1 MENALESGDIRAD
14 DRDFGLDQDE
24 IKQII
29 EDIQTK
35 AAKKEIVLGNKFSRN
50 LKKHSENLDEVDLN
64 GPKEL
69 ARIIVGLMNDL
80 RKWHFS
86 AGYDK
91 TLITGKQ
98 LIDSEGQL
106 RDILRNYS
114 VGSSA
119 GVAEQDIKTPARDA
133 GQESGYGSRPVTPGS
148 PEHTPTSQGKDRT
161 PVVPPGQGQTSPV
174 GTPDPAV
181 VPPSGTRDVDTSPVR
196 PPENG
201 QTSPVG
207 TPDPAV
213 VPPSGT
219 PDVDTSP
226 VRPPENGQTSP
237 VDTPDPAV
245 VPPSGTRD
253 VDTSPVRPPENG
265 QTSPLDTPD
274 QGETSPVIT
283 PDQGETSPVITPDPT
298 VVPPFGTQDVQ
309 TSPVSTRDVD
319 TSPVRPPENG
329 QTSPV
334 GTPDPAV
341 VPLSGSRDV
350 DTSPVRPPENGQ
362 TSPVGTPDPAVVP
375 PSGTRDVDTSPVRPP
390 ENGQTSPVGTPDP
403 AVVPPSGT
411 RDVDTSPV
419 RPPENGQT
427 SPVGTP
433 DPAVVPPS
441 GTRDGDTSPV
451 RPPENG
457 QTSPVGTHDPAV
469 VPPSGTRDVDTS
481 PVRPSEN
488 GQTSPVG
495 TPDPAVVPPS
505 GTRDV
510 DTSPVRPPENGQ
522 TSPVGT
528 PDPAVVPP
536 SGSRDVDT
544 SPVRP
549 PENGQTS
556 PVDTPDQ
563 GETSPVVTPD
573 PTVVPPFGIQD
584 EQTSPVS
591 TRDVDTSPVRPPE
604 NGQTSPVGTPDPAV
618 VPPSGTRDV
627 DTSPVRP
634 PENGQTSPVGTP
646 DPAVVPPSGT
656 RDMDT
661 SPVRPPENGQTSP
674 LGTPDPAVVL
684 LSGSRDVDTSPV
696 RPPENGQTSPV
707 DTPDQGETSPVVTPD
722 PTVVPP
728 FGIQDVQ
735 TSPVSTRDVDTSPV
749 RPPENGQTSPVGTPD
764 PAVVP
769 SSGTRDMD
777 TSPVRPPEN
786 DQTSPV
792 GTPDPAVVPLS
803 GSRDVDTSPVRPPEN
818 GQTSPVGTPDP
829 AVVPPSGTRDG
840 DTSPVRPPENGQTS
854 PVGTH
859 DPAVV
864 PPSGTR
870 DVDTSPV
877 RPSENGQTSPVG
889 TPDPAV
895 VPPSGTRDVDTS
907 PVRPPENGQTSPV
920 GTPDPAVVPPSGS
933 RDVDTSPVRPP
944 ENGQTSP
951 VDTPDQGETSPV
963 VTPDPTV
970 VPPFGIQDEQT
981 SPVSTRD
988 VDTSPVRPPENGQ
1001 TSPVGTPDPAVVPP
1015 SGTRD
1020 VDTSPVRPPENGQT
1034 SPVGTPDP
1042 AVVPPSGTRDMDT
1055 SPVRPPENGQTSPL
1069 GTPDPAVVLLSGSR
1083 DVDTS
1088 PVRPPENGQTSPVDT
1103 PDQGETSPVV
1113 TPDPTVVPPFG
1124 IQDVQTSPVSTRDVD
1139 TSPVRPPENGQ
1150 TSPVGTPDP
1159 AVVTPS
1165 GTRDVDTSPVRPSEN
1180 GQTSPLDTSDQG
1192 ETSPVITPDPTVVP
1206 PFGIQDVQTSPVSTR
1221 DVDTSP
1227 VRPPENGQTSP
1238 VDTPDPAVVPPS
1250 GTRDV
1255 DTSPVRPPENGQTS
1269 PVGTPDP
1276 AVVPSSGTRDM
1287 DTSPV
1292 RPPENGQTSP
1302 VGTPDP
1308 AVVPLSGSRDVDT
1321 SPVRPPENG
1330 QTSPLDTPDQGETS
1344 PVVTPDPTVVPPF
1357 GIQDV
1362 QTSPVS
1368 TRDVDT
1374 SPVRPPENGQTS
1386 PVGTPDPAVV
1396 PPSGTRDVDTSPVR
1410 PPENGQTSPVGTPDP
1425 AVVPP
1430 SGTRNMDTSPVRPP
1444 ENGQTLPLGTPDPA
1458 VVPPSGTRDV
1468 DTSPVRPSE
1477 NGQTSPLDTPDQGE
1491 TSPVITPDPTV
1502 VPPFGIQDVQTSP
1515 VSTRDV
1521 DTSPVRPPENGQT
1534 SPVGT
1539 PDPAVV
1545 PPSGTRDVD
1554 TSPVRPPENGQT
1566 SPVGTPDPAV
1576 VPSSGTR
1583 DMDTSPVRPPEN
1595 GQTSPVGTPDPA
1607 VVLLSG
1613 SRDVDTSPVRPPENG
1628 QTSPVDTPDQGE
1640 TSPVVTPDPTVVPP
1654 FGIQDVQTSPV
1665 STRDV
1670 DTSPVRPPENGQT
1683 SPVGT
1688 PDPAVVPPS
1697 GTRDVDTSPVRP
1709 PENGQ
1714 TSPVDTPDQGETS
1727 PVVTPDPTVVPP
1739 FGIQDVQTSPV
1750 STRDVDTS
1758 PVRPP
1763 ENGQTSPVGT
1773 PDPAV
1778 VPPSGTRDVDTSP
1791 VRPSENGQTSP
1802 LDTPDQGETSPVITP
1817 DPTVVPPFGI
1827 QDVQTSPVSTRDVD
1841 TSPVRPPE
1849 NGQTS
1854 PVGTPD
1860 PAVVP
1865 SSGTRDMD
1873 TSPVRPP
1880 ENGQTSPVG
1889 TPDPAVVLLSGSR
1902 DVDTSPVRPPE
1913 NGQTSPV
1920 DTPDQGETSPVV
1932 TPDPTVVP
1940 PFGIQDV
1947 QTSPVSTRDVDTSPV
1962 RPPEN
1967 GQTSPVGT
1975 PDPAVVPPSGTRDV
1989 DTSPVRPSENGQ
2001 TSPLDT
2007 PDQGETSPVITPDPT
2022 VVPPFGIQDVQTS
2035 PVSTRDVD
2043 TSPVRPP
2050 ENGQTSPVDTPDPAV
2065 VPPSGTRDV
2074 DTSPVRP
2081 PENGQTSPVGT
2092 PDPAVV
2098 PPSGT
2103 RDVGTSPASTS
2114 DSGIESLP
2122 TTPTSTPFERESAV
2136 SPSVTWPSVL
2146 TESHSAAPTGE
2157 GFKELELW
2165 LNDIPVNSDDVS
2177 VSSVYRDVFALQE
2190 DANGMADKVDEF
2202 NKWKKAEKVK
2212 ADRLPWIEERALE
2225 PSNIGLRNSIKDKIT
2240 DLKKE
2245 IDKTVE
2251 LFERKYPQQ
2260 AREIAELKRI
2270 ASVYKR
2276 DLNRQLAGIERSNA
2290 VISSGDAVEQ
2300 WLENLNKITNKYPR
2314 TDTPPRTDDFIEEVF
2329 PYLASEFR
2337 LNSGEGCSYLAGQII
2352 DRVEKELV
2360 DRCAEEL
2367 KATRDHAQRQLLY
2380 MQYSERLQLFHPDRI
2395 PARIH
2400 QDKLSPRGK
2409 QFVSEAIK
2417 QHKLALNKLFE
2428 GELPEVE
2435 KTDSQKQAIRMIED
2449 DNIRPML
2456 LALIN
2461 SLKESHE
2468 GVQNEA
2474 VQGKENLKAAF
2485 INGLLEIRDQS
2496 GLDPLPD
2503 MDDLL
2508 VVCKEDLEKTNSNL
2522 AVESIRQHQN
2532 TLQAKGSRDPVT
2544 GQYQYD
2550 GEFRY
2555 VKLQNR
2561 VESLKKRLN
2570 LEPEDKF
2577 PQATGRT
2584 AEFMRAFNSSE
2595 GILDTKAL
2603 DNFNDKRDGNYTKI
2617 KISGGNGPLNKFF
2630 EGIDGA
2636 YYCIADEGAESVVV
2650 EKGKPAGIVFEKNRN
2665 GQWHGMLG
2673 DKHYTIHP
2681 RFMYLRPD
2689 YEPPFAGNW
2698 LPVRADD
2705 GKTGILVLQRREK
2718 GSQYFLYEPDG
2729 KGDLKP
2735 KPIGASKSEESVTET
2750 VEAEFFLR
2758 AARGPGLVDTSR
2770 YADVTAD
2777 SRERGKAEKL
2787 LGAFDWLRKQWDS
2800 KAKRQELAA
2809 LYRQT
2814 VHDIS
2819 SRSKRQKLDRLIHT
2833 ENQHQLLKSK
2843 YADPSQYSGV
2853 HFRKVDRKK
2862 LGTDMADAGLA
2873 PKLQR
2878 YQKLSIDAGL
2888 DLVGSSYFKKSLERR
2903 ASKELIKLSETDL
2916 EKFKDDAFK
2925 NMKVFSGCEI
2935 NPEAEKGTEG
2945 SIQQV
2950 ELNFAKVIKMNR
2962 DRQFRLNMGVN
2973 DLTHKLGCGLRAHH
2987 PKPEKLDIYRDDE
3000 LVDFVITQFKNGE
3013 LPDWV
3018 QVNGD
3023 SFCNDL
3029 VQLLLVKN
3037 ERDFCISMGRRL
3049 GVQKDKLTKVKSESQ
3064 LMKKGELKAAC
3075 QVLNLDMALLAGEQ
3089 REANDRIKDHY
3100 SKPLDERNRVMLS
3113 FEQRGLMLRGTQPEM
3128 AEKVFDF
3135 VKNMRLKRKGFNSL
3149 NLVFKLG
3156 TGYGKS
3162 KTIIPLAADQAYQK
3176 GHRVRIIAPPS
3187 NQAELDHS
3195 LYHYFA
3201 EQGIEYRRLDLFEK
3215 YVPSRESVSPAKWWS
3230 EKNLDEILKMVE
3242 KKEPLG
3248 ISTKDVQLLK
3258 TLKEKLKTTLQSQR
3272 EALKATRSQ
3281 DEVEVLS
3288 QEVLQTRNEVDIL
3301 EKIVDSL
3308 QYGGLNIFD
3317 EYDRSVMPGKVEELD
3332 ELTADIVWALKP
3344 LNMPESIS
3352 SREVVEVQAAFLSGS
3367 KYKISL
3373 SATTGS
3379 GFTMAALTKSAT
3391 VKEAAGKCVSDPK
3404 TTDARFLHWLAN
3416 SAPIFSRGTSTPEA
3430 RVRILAQAMEESG
3443 KDKQIILIDGNDDGK
3458 NRFESVK
3465 SDYNNLKK
3473 ARGGKARVLLY
3484 YNNQKQLCLYH
3495 PQDKKYQGPDAV
3507 VTPEM
3512 EALIRNHPE
3521 DYDLRLDNT
3530 QVVGTDGPQYDK
3542 SVCIVFGFLEDSSGR
3557 GSVALQKIGR
3567 GMRKSGILKMQKLY
3581 MVMDPSTDL
3590 DKACVSD
3597 DVRETHKN
3605 LVAAYEAACDER
3617 NQSWNKLE
3625 QALSD
3630 HSIDKLGPEQQRVI
3644 HSKLHVTPPDKDGS
3658 YEDNLARDLDA
3669 YVNSWECDVFP
3680 KDEPLVKALKNFK
3693 KAQRLEHDRY
3703 HEMVGGVM
3711 ALRENSQAVKDRE
3724 DDIDN
3729 GVKRSEAEDIL
3740 FDAHVWRDKEAGA
3753 VLKQVKLHDV
3763 LTADTGSSRTQAYN
3777 HDVYVKEMEKQ
3788 LRAVVHKEL
3797 KKIERESFENFDK
3810 QAPLDEFARSSY
3822 MKKEIK
3828 HRIRRLQERGITPD
3842 SKAAKRNIPQDLKNL
3857 CESLWIKADDVY
3869 SEISRL
3875 CNNGKPITNTGNK
3888 DVGLVVSS
3896 GWDQVIAAKKDLDNK
3911 LKAVNEH
3918 GSLATLTEFCSE
3930 RGSAVEIFYQK
3941 LSSALSGVTFVS
3953 DKNNNNNFGK
3963 LCVSLGK
3970 GMPGLMNKFS
3980 RVNSRKSSLY
3990 PTTKGPNPT
3999 KIMLTKSGIPTN
4011 NWDWRVRP
4019 PQLNCRL
4026 KSQFD
4031 DLEVMRKEDN
4041 AKQKAWKDL
4050 RAKEEPLEKCLREIE
4065 ADLLKNFE
4073 RYRKEL
4079 EDGAIQSQDKM
4090 LTRRASKL
4098 K

>member
-1 MENALESGDIRAD
+1 M
-14 DRDFGLDQDE
+14 
-24 IKQII
+24 
-29 EDIQTK
+29 
-35 AAKKEIVLGNKFSRN
+35 
-50 LKKHSENLDEVDLN
+50 
-64 GPKEL
+64 
-69 ARIIVGLMNDL
+69 
-80 RKWHFS
+80 
-86 AGYDK
+86 
-91 TLITGKQ
+91 
-98 LIDSEGQL
+98 
-106 RDILRNYS
+106 
-114 VGSSA
+114 
-119 GVAEQDIKTPARDA
+119 
-133 GQESGYGSRPVTPGS
+133 S
-148 PEHTPTSQGKDRT
+148 P
-161 PVVPPGQGQTSPV
+161 
-174 GTPDPAV
+174 
-181 VPPSGTRDVDTSPVR
+181 
-196 PPENG
+196 N
-201 QTSPVG
+201 
-207 TPDPAV
+207 
-213 VPPSGT
+213 
-219 PDVDTSP
+219 
-226 VRPPENGQTSP
+226 
-237 VDTPDPAV
+237 
-245 VPPSGTRD
+245 
-253 VDTSPVRPPENG
+253 
-265 QTSPLDTPD
+265 
-274 QGETSPVIT
+274 
-283 PDQGETSPVITPDPT
+283 
-298 VVPPFGTQDVQ
+298 
-309 TSPVSTRDVD
+309 
-319 TSPVRPPENG
+319 
-329 QTSPV
+329 
-334 GTPDPAV
+334 
-341 VPLSGSRDV
+341 
-350 DTSPVRPPENGQ
+350 
-362 TSPVGTPDPAVVP
+362 
-375 PSGTRDVDTSPVRPP
+375 
-390 ENGQTSPVGTPDP
+390 
-403 AVVPPSGT
+403 
-411 RDVDTSPV
+411 
-419 RPPENGQT
+419 
-427 SPVGTP
+427 
-433 DPAVVPPS
+433 
-441 GTRDGDTSPV
+441 
-451 RPPENG
+451 
-457 QTSPVGTHDPAV
+457 
-469 VPPSGTRDVDTS
+469 
-481 PVRPSEN
+481 
-488 GQTSPVG
+488 
-495 TPDPAVVPPS
+495 
-505 GTRDV
+505 
-510 DTSPVRPPENGQ
+510 
-522 TSPVGT
+522 
-528 PDPAVVPP
+528 
-536 SGSRDVDT
+536 
-544 SPVRP
+544 
-549 PENGQTS
+549 
-556 PVDTPDQ
+556 
-563 GETSPVVTPD
+563 
-573 PTVVPPFGIQD
+573 
-584 EQTSPVS
+584 
-591 TRDVDTSPVRPPE
+591 
-604 NGQTSPVGTPDPAV
+604 
-618 VPPSGTRDV
+618 
-627 DTSPVRP
+627 
-634 PENGQTSPVGTP
+634 
-646 DPAVVPPSGT
+646 
-656 RDMDT
+656 
-661 SPVRPPENGQTSP
+661 
-674 LGTPDPAVVL
+674 
-684 LSGSRDVDTSPV
+684 
-696 RPPENGQTSPV
+696 
-707 DTPDQGETSPVVTPD
+707 
-722 PTVVPP
+722 
-728 FGIQDVQ
+728 
-735 TSPVSTRDVDTSPV
+735 
-749 RPPENGQTSPVGTPD
+749 
-764 PAVVP
+764 
-769 SSGTRDMD
+769 
-777 TSPVRPPEN
+777 
-786 DQTSPV
+786 
-792 GTPDPAVVPLS
+792 
-803 GSRDVDTSPVRPPEN
+803 
-818 GQTSPVGTPDP
+818 
-829 AVVPPSGTRDG
+829 
-840 DTSPVRPPENGQTS
+840 
-854 PVGTH
+854 
-859 DPAVV
+859 
-864 PPSGTR
+864 
-870 DVDTSPV
+870 
-877 RPSENGQTSPVG
+877 
-889 TPDPAV
+889 
-895 VPPSGTRDVDTS
+895 
-907 PVRPPENGQTSPV
+907 
-920 GTPDPAVVPPSGS
+920 
-933 RDVDTSPVRPP
+933 
-944 ENGQTSP
+944 
-951 VDTPDQGETSPV
+951 
-963 VTPDPTV
+963 
-970 VPPFGIQDEQT
+970 
-981 SPVSTRD
+981 
-988 VDTSPVRPPENGQ
+988 
-1001 TSPVGTPDPAVVPP
+1001 
-1015 SGTRD
+1015 
-1020 VDTSPVRPPENGQT
+1020 
-1034 SPVGTPDP
+1034 
-1042 AVVPPSGTRDMDT
+1042 
-1055 SPVRPPENGQTSPL
+1055 
-1069 GTPDPAVVLLSGSR
+1069 
-1083 DVDTS
+1083 
-1088 PVRPPENGQTSPVDT
+1088 
-1103 PDQGETSPVV
+1103 
-1113 TPDPTVVPPFG
+1113 
-1124 IQDVQTSPVSTRDVD
+1124 
-1139 TSPVRPPENGQ
+1139 
-1150 TSPVGTPDP
+1150 
-1159 AVVTPS
+1159 
-1165 GTRDVDTSPVRPSEN
+1165 
-1180 GQTSPLDTSDQG
+1180 
-1192 ETSPVITPDPTVVP
+1192 
-1206 PFGIQDVQTSPVSTR
+1206 
-1221 DVDTSP
+1221 
-1227 VRPPENGQTSP
+1227 
-1238 VDTPDPAVVPPS
+1238 
-1250 GTRDV
+1250 
-1255 DTSPVRPPENGQTS
+1255 
-1269 PVGTPDP
+1269 
-1276 AVVPSSGTRDM
+1276 
-1287 DTSPV
+1287 
-1292 RPPENGQTSP
+1292 
-1302 VGTPDP
+1302 
-1308 AVVPLSGSRDVDT
+1308 
-1321 SPVRPPENG
+1321 
-1330 QTSPLDTPDQGETS
+1330 
-1344 PVVTPDPTVVPPF
+1344 
-1357 GIQDV
+1357 
-1362 QTSPVS
+1362 
-1368 TRDVDT
+1368 
-1374 SPVRPPENGQTS
+1374 
-1386 PVGTPDPAVV
+1386 
-1396 PPSGTRDVDTSPVR
+1396 
-1410 PPENGQTSPVGTPDP
+1410 
-1425 AVVPP
+1425 
-1430 SGTRNMDTSPVRPP
+1430 
-1444 ENGQTLPLGTPDPA
+1444 
-1458 VVPPSGTRDV
+1458 
-1468 DTSPVRPSE
+1468 
-1477 NGQTSPLDTPDQGE
+1477 
-1491 TSPVITPDPTV
+1491 
-1502 VPPFGIQDVQTSP
+1502 
-1515 VSTRDV
+1515 
-1521 DTSPVRPPENGQT
+1521 
-1534 SPVGT
+1534 
-1539 PDPAVV
+1539 
-1545 PPSGTRDVD
+1545 
-1554 TSPVRPPENGQT
+1554 
-1566 SPVGTPDPAV
+1566 
-1576 VPSSGTR
+1576 
-1583 DMDTSPVRPPEN
+1583 
-1595 GQTSPVGTPDPA
+1595 
-1607 VVLLSG
+1607 
-1613 SRDVDTSPVRPPENG
+1613 
-1628 QTSPVDTPDQGE
+1628 
-1640 TSPVVTPDPTVVPP
+1640 
-1654 FGIQDVQTSPV
+1654 
-1665 STRDV
+1665 
-1670 DTSPVRPPENGQT
+1670 
-1683 SPVGT
+1683 
-1688 PDPAVVPPS
+1688 
-1697 GTRDVDTSPVRP
+1697 
-1709 PENGQ
+1709 
-1714 TSPVDTPDQGETS
+1714 
-1727 PVVTPDPTVVPP
+1727 
-1739 FGIQDVQTSPV
+1739 
-1750 STRDVDTS
+1750 
-1758 PVRPP
+1758 
-1763 ENGQTSPVGT
+1763 
-1773 PDPAV
+1773 
-1778 VPPSGTRDVDTSP
+1778 
-1791 VRPSENGQTSP
+1791 
-1802 LDTPDQGETSPVITP
+1802 
-1817 DPTVVPPFGI
+1817 
-1827 QDVQTSPVSTRDVD
+1827 
-1841 TSPVRPPE
+1841 
-1849 NGQTS
+1849 
-1854 PVGTPD
+1854 
-1860 PAVVP
+1860 
-1865 SSGTRDMD
+1865 
-1873 TSPVRPP
+1873 
-1880 ENGQTSPVG
+1880 
-1889 TPDPAVVLLSGSR
+1889 
-1902 DVDTSPVRPPE
+1902 
-1913 NGQTSPV
+1913 
-1920 DTPDQGETSPVV
+1920 
-1932 TPDPTVVP
+1932 
-1940 PFGIQDV
+1940 
-1947 QTSPVSTRDVDTSPV
+1947 
-1962 RPPEN
+1962 
-1967 GQTSPVGT
+1967 
-1975 PDPAVVPPSGTRDV
+1975 
-1989 DTSPVRPSENGQ
+1989 
-2001 TSPLDT
+2001 
-2007 PDQGETSPVITPDPT
+2007 
-2022 VVPPFGIQDVQTS
+2022 
-2035 PVSTRDVD
+2035 
-2043 TSPVRPP
+2043 
-2050 ENGQTSPVDTPDPAV
+2050 
-2065 VPPSGTRDV
+2065 
-2074 DTSPVRP
+2074 
-2081 PENGQTSPVGT
+2081 
-2092 PDPAVV
+2092 
-2098 PPSGT
+2098 
-2103 RDVGTSPASTS
+2103 
-2114 DSGIESLP
+2114 
-2122 TTPTSTPFERESAV
+2122 
-2136 SPSVTWPSVL
+2136 VTWPSVL
-2146 TESHSAAPTGE
+2146 TDSHSAAPTGE

-2165 LNDIPVNSDDVS
+2165 LNDIPVNRDDVS
-2177 VSSVYRDVFALQE
+2177 VSSVYRDVVALQE
-2190 DANGMADKVDEF
+2190 DANAMAAKVDEF

-2225 PSNIGLRNSIKDKIT
+2225 PSNIGLRNSIKVKIT
-2240 DLKKE
+2240 ALKKE
-2245 IDKTVE
+2245 IDKTFE
-2251 LFERKYPQQ
+2251 LFESKYPQQ
-2260 AREIAELKRI
+2260 GSEIAELRRI

-2276 DLNRQLAGIERSNA
+2276 DLDRQLAGIERSNA
-2290 VISSGDAVEQ
+2290 VISSGDAVEE
-2300 WLENLNKITNKYPR
+2300 WLENLNKITNKYPK
-2314 TDTPPRTDDFIEEVF
+2314 TDTPPRTDDFIAEVF

-2360 DRCAEEL
+2360 DRCAEEV

-2395 PARIH
+2395 PARVH

-2417 QHKLALNKLFE
+2417 QHKVALNKLFE
-2428 GELPEVE
+2428 GDEKRPEVE

-2503 MDDLL
+2503 MDDVL

-2973 DLTHKLGCGLRAHH
+2973 DLTHKLGGGLRAHH

-3113 FEQRGLMLRGTQPEM
+3113 FEQRGLMLRGTQPEI

-3473 ARGGKARVLLY
+3473 ARGGKARGLLY

-3557 GSVALQKIGR
+3557 GSVTLQKIGR

-3810 QAPLDEFARSSY
+3810 QAPLEKFARSSH
-3822 MKKEIK
+3822 MDREIEE
-3828 HRIRRLQERGITPD
+3828 RIRSLQENGFTPD
-3842 SKAAKRNIPQDLKNL
+3842 SRVEKRNVPSALKGY
-3857 CESLWIKADDVY
+3857 CGGIKADAKAVF
-3869 SEISRL
+3869 SELEVL
-3875 CNNGKPITNTGNK
+3875 CNSGETPKKESEGVEKLVLANPK
-3888 DVGLVVSS
+3888 DWEKVTAVYAAFNRKFARVES
-3896 GWDQVIAAKKDLDNK
+3896 GDLE
-3911 LKAVNEH
+3911 A
-3918 GSLATLTEFCSE
+3918 LTEFCRE
-3930 RGSAVEIFYQK
+3930 TN
-3941 LSSALSGVTFVS
+3941 SALETFYHDLATVLSGIKFVPGKGSNNVT
-3953 DKNNNNNFGK
+3953 KFGK
-3963 LCVSLGK
+3963 MCDILGR
-3970 GMPGLMNKFS
+3970 GMTELHQSNYGRIRDRINKFYPQEGNKPPTQIQLVKS
-3980 RVNSRKSSLY
+3980 GRPRGWNWKVDVSGPSGLAKTEYSSLEKVRKENNSKQMAR
-3990 PTTKGPNPT
+3990 TVLRKG
-3999 KIMLTKSGIPTN
+3999 K
-4011 NWDWRVRP
+4011 D
-4019 PQLNCRL
+4019 PQLVAC
-4026 KSQFD
+4026 
-4031 DLEVMRKEDN
+4031 LEHIKN
-4041 AKQKAWKDL
+4041 
-4050 RAKEEPLEKCLREIE
+4050 
-4065 ADLLKNFE
+4065 DLLKA
-4073 RYRKEL
+4073 RRKYGKEL
-4079 EDGAIQSQDKM
+4079 EAGAIQSQDKIVR
-4090 LTRRASKL
+4090 RRASKL